1 MHSCIGILVC
11 ECVCV
16 CVCVCV
22 RARARV
28 CLCMF
33 VCVHACGH
41 GLEYIQGTLR
51 LRPTASRNP
60 SKCGG
65 LICSHMRMTIC
76 HAYTHAP
83 QVQLEF
89 LAWIVS
95 MCFVAISLPVSF
107 YHIFLHFHFYR
118 LFMNSNRPQIQNFAR
133 ASLWD
138 VHACKHVL
146 VRVRLHADIIVCRV
160 PCLHGDIV
168 IDRRYHA
175 IVAALQHLATY
186 LTIYSPTACPSC
198 AWEWVSVCA
207 SLCIARVGR
216 RCRCTT
222 SKLSHLFRF
231 TASRFVLTLHLD
243 NGPVFNRA
251 PLWGELFLCLR
262 LT

>member
-1 MHSCIGILVC
+1 MHVCIHALAYLC
-11 ECVCV
+11 ANVCV
-16 CVCVCV
+16 CVCVRA

-118 LFMNSNRPQIQNFAR
+118 LFMNSNRPQIQLRTRFSLGRARMQARLSARSAACRHHRLPSSMFA
-133 ASLWD
+133 W
-138 VHACKHVL
+138 
-146 VRVRLHADIIVCRV
+146 
-160 PCLHGDIV
+160 
-168 IDRRYHA
+168 RY
-175 IVAALQHLATY
+175 
-186 LTIYSPTACPSC
+186 
-198 AWEWVSVCA
+198 
-207 SLCIARVGR
+207 R
-216 RCRCTT
+216 
-222 SKLSHLFRF
+222 
-231 TASRFVLTLHLD
+231 D
-243 NGPVFNRA
+243 
-251 PLWGELFLCLR
+251 
-262 LT
+262 